1 MRNSTFILSINN
13 LITIEQFG
21 FRTGHST
28 ELAAIQLVD
37 PLTKQMDMG
46 EVPTNIY
53 IDLSKAFDTLDHS
66 ILLAKLNYYGV
77 CGLENILFREYL
89 SGRHQYVDY
98 NDAKSETKSVSI
110 GVLQGSILG
119 TLLFLIYIND
129 LPSVTPIFYMVMY
142 ADDTTLYCN
151 LNGVNSEVNIN
162 NELSKISEWLS
173 SNKLSLNIKKTKF
186 MVFHT
191 PQRRVNYPVLK
202 LNNVNIERV
211 SQFNFLGVVVNST
224 LKWDKHIAHISLI
237 ISRATG
243 VIFRLR
249 RIYPREILLTLY
261 NTLILPHLSYC
272 ILVWGS
278 KIKNNH
284 PLLLLQKKA
293 VRNIANEDYIAHS
306 EPLCKSLNILKIP
319 DIFTCS
325 L

>member
-1 MRNSTFILSINN
+1 
-13 LITIEQFG
+13 
-21 FRTGHST
+21 
-28 ELAAIQLVD
+28 
-37 PLTKQMDMG
+37 
-46 EVPTNIY
+46 
-53 IDLSKAFDTLDHS
+53 
-66 ILLAKLNYYGV
+66 
-77 CGLENILFREYL
+77 
-89 SGRHQYVDY
+89 
-98 NDAKSETKSVSI
+98 
-110 GVLQGSILG
+110 
-119 TLLFLIYIND
+119 
-129 LPSVTPIFYMVMY
+129 MY

-151 LNGVNSEVNIN
+151 LNGVNSEVTINI
-162 NELSKISEWLS
+162 ELSKISEWLS

-186 MVFHT
+186 MFFHT

-202 LNNVNIERV
+202 LNDVNIERV
-211 SQFNFLGVVVNST
+211 SQFNFLGVVINST
-224 LKWDKHIAHISLI
+224 LKWDKHIAHISLK